1 MFYSWYVAQYNIGM
15 FRLTNMGI
23 AVFIT
28 FIAFIT
34 FIYQRLTWSGFRII
48 GIRKSK
54 FIANDNLVFW
64 YLLYD
69 NQKIPFWKIG
79 CHFFRKLQSLINTI
93 LHLAS
98 CNSVPLFLYK
108 TIKNYINIKIL
119 QYSVMRQ
126 KLTYV

>member
-1 MFYSWYVAQYNIGM
+1 
-15 FRLTNMGI
+15 MGI

-69 NQKIPFWKIG
+69 NQKIPF
-79 CHFFRKLQSLINTI
+79 
-93 LHLAS
+93 
-98 CNSVPLFLYK
+98 
-108 TIKNYINIKIL
+108 
-119 QYSVMRQ
+119 
-126 KLTYV
+126 